1 MKYFYNNII
10 PFFSKKEREKA
21 KIGLNWKFARRNQEV
36 YMHVTCISV
45 RKTFETKIFI
55 EIIFTQI
62 LGYAR
67 KMVGGG
73 WSFSPDA
80 VKILEE
86 FKEKFPKMF
95 EYLVSNTGEDSYYE
109 QDLFPDPEG

>member
-1 MKYFYNNII
+1 MERQVFPAVESYF
-10 PFFSKKEREKA
+10 FLFVHF
-21 KIGLNWKFARRNQEV
+21 L
-36 YMHVTCISV
+36 
-45 RKTFETKIFI
+45 
-55 EIIFTQI
+55 QI

-86 FKEKFPKMF
+86 FKEKFPIMF
-95 EYLVSNTGEDSYYE
+95 KYLISNAGEDSYYE

>member
-1 MKYFYNNII
+1 MEVCQ
-10 PFFSKKEREKA
+10 KKSRGK
-21 KIGLNWKFARRNQEV
+21 
-36 YMHVTCISV
+36 HVT
-45 RKTFETKIFI
+45 ETLLKMTNPFI
-55 EIIFTQI
+55 YFCMLHIQQI

-95 EYLVSNTGEDSYYE
+95 EYLISNTGEDSYYE